1 MSSAVSE
8 SEGKENLGIVS
19 HRGKVNSAIV
29 RVVPTSG
36 AERERGSEPRMEAW
50 TNSSEVLW
58 GKSQRDRSQTED
70 VQGSRE
76 GRQPLW
82 EARASLHQC

>member
-8 SEGKENLGIVS
+8 SEGKENLGFVS

-29 RVVPTSG
+29 RDVPTSG
-36 AERERGSEPRMEAW
+36 AERERGSELRMEAW

-58 GKSQRDRSQTED
+58 GKSQRDRTERGCAGKPRGETASM
-70 VQGSRE
+70 GSK
-76 GRQPLW
+76 GL
-82 EARASLHQC
+82 LHQC